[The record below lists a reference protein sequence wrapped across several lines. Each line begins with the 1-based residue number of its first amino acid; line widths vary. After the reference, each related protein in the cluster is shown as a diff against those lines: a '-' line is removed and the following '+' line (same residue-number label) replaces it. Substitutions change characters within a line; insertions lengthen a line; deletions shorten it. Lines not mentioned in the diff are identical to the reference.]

1 MNMTLLLT
9 VLSSCWR
16 CFDAVFPYTSARLQ
30 HWLYFLSDASLNTLD
45 HHSLVL
51 TGLPLYLFLLGRALE
66 LDRGWRRPPNPNPPA
81 LEPVANALFKWFM
94 LYQAI
99 DVLSAFAVVMTTPG
113 SLAKFLVALD
123 LWFDLILTCAAK
135 LSFCVLVQRLVHT
148 TLYLLV
154 VCGEPRNFTEYA
166 HMCKAVLRLYFWGM
180 VAAVVPGSRDDAFVG
195 AHFREGEHRRRDRE
209 EELDNEGENEEDYGE
224 DEYIVA
230 LAGVEGYYGE
240 PGYDHEET
248 DSEGFVEWEEGESD
262 EDAAMPQREVHIGP
276 LRYIVPW
283 ERERDLV

>member
-9 VLSSCWR
+9 VFSSCWR

-51 TGLPLYLFLLGRALE
+51 TGLPLYMFLLGRALE
-66 LDRGWRRPPNPNPPA
+66 LDRGWRRPPNPKSPA
-81 LEPVANALFKWFM
+81 LEPVGNALFKWFM

-99 DVLSAFAVVMTTPG
+99 DILSAFAVVITTRG

-135 LSFCVLVQRLVHT
+135 LSFRVLVQWLVHA

-166 HMCKAVLRLYFWGM
+166 HMCKAVLRL
-180 VAAVVPGSRDDAFVG
+180 
-195 AHFREGEHRRRDRE
+195 
-209 EELDNEGENEEDYGE
+209 
-224 DEYIVA
+224 
-230 LAGVEGYYGE
+230 
-240 PGYDHEET
+240 
-248 DSEGFVEWEEGESD
+248 
-262 EDAAMPQREVHIGP
+262 
-276 LRYIVPW
+276 
-283 ERERDLV
+283 